1 MLSFKLLLQN
11 MEFMLCSS
19 YKLMLVPAMFSPFC
33 ACFCM
38 CYFVSVDLAMHFV
51 LLYPSAAGKKK
62 TVIGRSSVKMQH
74 KITNIQ
80 SWIKVDGIK
89 VSF

>member
-1 MLSFKLLLQN
+1 MRSFKLLLQN
-11 MEFMLCSS
+11 MELMLCSS
-19 YKLMLVPAMFSPFC
+19 YELMLVPAMFSPFC
-33 ACFCM
+33 VCFCM

-51 LLYPSAAGKKK
+51 LLYPSAAGRKK

-74 KITNIQ
+74 KITNIK